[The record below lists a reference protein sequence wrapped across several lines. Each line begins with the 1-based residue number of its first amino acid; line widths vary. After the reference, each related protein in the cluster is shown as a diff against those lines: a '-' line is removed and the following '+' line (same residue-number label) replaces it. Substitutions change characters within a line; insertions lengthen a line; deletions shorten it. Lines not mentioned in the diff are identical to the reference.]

1 VPEEKP
7 WRAYFYSY
15 SAEHWK
21 YIQKFNPIKSTFAT
35 FQLKTKKVKNIFSSQ
50 TVVTMVFQLCR
61 CAEKRWQKINV
72 GEKLAKIIEGVQF
85 VTGVK
90 GSPPKPLIIKWQ

>member
-1 VPEEKP
+1 
-7 WRAYFYSY
+7 
-15 SAEHWK
+15 
-21 YIQKFNPIKSTFAT
+21 
-35 FQLKTKKVKNIFSSQ
+35 
-50 TVVTMVFQLCR
+50 MVFQLCL

-90 GSPPKPLIIKWQ
+90 GSPPKPLIIK